1 MNVKNI
7 SDTTP
12 PSSAMAKKPNAR
24 AQAMLQGAVLPM
36 LLRMASPNII
46 AFVIQA
52 GVSMVEVWYIGRLGT
67 GSLAAIALMFPG
79 LMLMQML
86 SGGAMG
92 GAVTSAVARAIGGHQ
107 MERAE
112 RLLWHA
118 LLLAIS
124 GGIFFLGL
132 YHLLGVKLL
141 VKLGA
146 RGQVL
151 EEAVTYGNILFSGC
165 VLIWLNS
172 LLSSMFRGMGNMRF
186 PSALMV
192 FGAMVQVPLS
202 GSLILGWFGFPKMG
216 IAGAAT
222 ATLCVAGMNTL
233 IQSAYLVFGQVEV
246 PLRRARLQFQRLL
259 FEDILRVGALASLS
273 PVFTVLT
280 ITLVNGLISRLG
292 PSAIAGYGIGTRLE
306 FLLIP
311 MVFGLG
317 ASMTSLVGMNMGA
330 GNILRSERIGWI
342 GGACAALLTGAV
354 GMCLAFFPGLW
365 MNLFTT
371 NPDVFA
377 SGAAY
382 LKIVGPVFLFQGL
395 GLSLYFASQGAR
407 AVFWPVAATFIRFG
421 IAGAGSLLGVQW
433 FGLERNFIF
442 GCLSAGMVSYGL
454 ITSASLYLGAWRQG
468 RGK

>member
-1 MNVKNI
+1 MNEKKI
-7 SDTTP
+7 SKAIPLSSTTI
-12 PSSAMAKKPNAR
+12 KKPNTR
-24 AQAMLQGAVLPM
+24 TQAMLKGAALPL
-36 LLRMASPNII
+36 LLRMASPNML
-46 AFVIQA
+46 AFFIQA
-52 GVSMVEVWYIGRLGT
+52 SVSMLEVWYIGRLGT
-67 GSLAAIALMFPG
+67 VSLAAIALMFPG

-112 RLLWHA
+112 RLIWHA
-118 LLLAIS
+118 LLLALS
-124 GGIFFLGL
+124 GGVFFLGL

-141 VKLGA
+141 VSLGA
-146 RGQVL
+146 RGPVL
-151 EEAVTYGNILFSGC
+151 EEAVTYGNILFTGC
-165 VLIWLNS
+165 VLIWLMS
-172 LLSSMFRGMGNMRF
+172 LLSAVFRGMGNMRF
-186 PSALMV
+186 PSFLMV
-192 FGAMVQVPLS
+192 IGAMVQVPLA

-222 ATLCVAGMNTL
+222 ATLGVAGMNTL
-233 IQSAYLVFGQVEV
+233 ILLTHLVFGKVEV
-246 PLRRARLQFQRLL
+246 PLRRARLQIQRLL

-280 ITLVNGLISRLG
+280 ITLVNGLISQLG

-317 ASMTSLVGMNMGA
+317 ASMTSLVGLNMGA
-330 GNILRSERIGWI
+330 GNIIRSERIGWI
-342 GGACAALLTGAV
+342 GGACAALLTGSV
-354 GMCLAFFPGLW
+354 GLCLAFFPGLW
-365 MNLFTT
+365 MDLFTT

-377 SGAAY
+377 SGASY

-421 IAGAGSLLGVQW
+421 IAGVGAWLGVKW
-433 FGLERNFIF
+433 FGFERNFIF
-442 GCLSAGMVSYGL
+442 GCISAGMVSYGL
-454 ITSASLYLGAWRQG
+454 ITSGSLYLGAWRH
-468 RGK
+468 GKGK